1 MGLIKTDPLADGSTV
16 KVCYRVEAKFHGRG
30 HAPGW
35 RRNQQEHETLEQAQR
50 TLEQAQRMAQHFTK
64 LADVRIVRVEVT
76 ETVVTA

>member
-1 MGLIKTDPLADGSTV
+1 MIKTDQTIDRLANGSAV
-16 KVCYRVEAKFHGRG
+16 KAHYRVEAKFHGKN

-50 TLEQAQRMAQHFTK
+50 MAQHFTK
-64 LADVRIVRVEVT
+64 HADVRIVHVEVK

>member
-1 MGLIKTDPLADGSTV
+1 MGMIKTDPTIDPLAAGSTT
-16 KVCYRVEAKFHGRG
+16 KVCYRVEAKFHGEG

-35 RRNQQEHETLEQAQR
+35 RRNQQAQR